1 MQVHSRPASPSDHEW
16 YHSEGDDAPIKP
28 QVPQRKESSMT
39 KAAPS
44 VSAPSASRPKRTVHP
59 SNKIVDPA
67 NAAKASLASHQR
79 AIEAR
84 RIAEADATAMAHVD
98 EEDLQLIS
106 QSEVSSAPTPAPT
119 TVASSPE
126 PPSVAKRTSPTT
138 DRDSDSDN
146 GREPVRV
153 KHCRFYLVL
162 YIFVI
167 NFDTQASKRRRA
179 Q

>member
-1 MQVHSRPASPSDHEW
+1 
-16 YHSEGDDAPIKP
+16 
-28 QVPQRKESSMT
+28 MT

-44 VSAPSASRPKRTVHP
+44 VSAPLPPRPKRTVHP

-98 EEDLQLIS
+98 EDVQLIP
-106 QSEVSSAPTPAPT
+106 QSEVLSAPTPTPT

-126 PPSVAKRTSPTT
+126 PPSVAKRTNPTT

-146 GREPVRV
+146 GRVPVQV
-153 KHCRFYLVL
+153 KHRKLYLVL

-167 NFDTQASKRRRA
+167 NSDTQASKRRRA